1 MFIDNRVILVFVL
14 ALIFTIISKIVC
26 HFFEPKEEIEE
37 LHREIARISKLS
49 HDALECGNKEMYYV
63 LQKQGNELLHKLF
76 VKIFFSAVYELTPH
90 IVALGILQKNLP
102 LEDFV
107 NLPFSFSIFGDSISW
122 QGWYILSAFFWY
134 AIFKVAKVKF
144 K

>member
-49 HDALECGNKEMYYV
+49 HDALECGNKE
-63 LQKQGNELLHKLF
+63 
-76 VKIFFSAVYELTPH
+76 S
-90 IVALGILQKNLP
+90 
-102 LEDFV
+102 
-107 NLPFSFSIFGDSISW
+107 
-122 QGWYILSAFFWY
+122 
-134 AIFKVAKVKF
+134 
-144 K
+144 